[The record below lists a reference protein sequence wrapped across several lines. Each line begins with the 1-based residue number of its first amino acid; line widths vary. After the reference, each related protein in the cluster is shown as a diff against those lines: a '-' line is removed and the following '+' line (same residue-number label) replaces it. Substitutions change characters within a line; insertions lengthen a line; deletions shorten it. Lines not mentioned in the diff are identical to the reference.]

1 MIPMA
6 QQIEKLADTYRPE
19 QLQQKYK
26 MTQELMYLLALQQ
39 VQSETKRA
47 QAALMA
53 SQQAQPGTVKEQL
66 EKQAIDEKVKQIG
79 GVLNTAE
86 QARQQRM
93 MQRAQGGI
101 VGYQGGGQMGR
112 TQTPT
117 QPYQPTEEEIE
128 DYIESVGTRL
138 GRRGSRSISRDVA
151 IRAIQAQ
158 KQEEQRQQGL
168 GSVIGGRSR
177 AAAPPNVP
185 MVGTQTTQA
194 TSGQLPPLPPPPSTP
209 TLPPGGGVMQLDPS
223 GKPQAAPSTGGTSG
237 ATSGTS
243 GSSLPSGTTSGSAST
258 TGSGGAAGQGT
269 GIGTSDPF
277 KAERGILEGIVGQDT
292 DAAVQKGI
300 ARARDITG
308 RTGKAEQFER
318 MGRETEEL
326 YDALQDPGK
335 QRAQMRRNIFAAFG
349 RGGGS
354 FGQLM
359 GNALNAISQ
368 TEAGFDN
375 LKQLALQK
383 QQGIEI
389 NAMELDLNAAK
400 DENAAAIAA
409 EQISEANKRSAREQ
423 LTGLSKSELQAKIE
437 EGKLKFRMEDEKIK
451 NALAKGKIV
460 VDELYRRSVQEIN
473 QLSVIEKEIT
483 VLQTAN
489 NDLFQAALANPASRL
504 GQLNLRAKNNDL
516 DEKEKAELNALKKE
530 LDLVVN
536 TLHIKHNARLDELK
550 ARKNE
555 LLERQVKTSS
565 TEIEDLLDEE
575 LGQT

>member
-101 VGYQGGGQMGR
+101 VGYQGGGQMSR

-185 MVGTQTTQA
+185 MVGTQTTQV
-194 TSGQLPPLPPPPSTP
+194 TSGQLPPLPPPPST
-209 TLPPGGGVMQLDPS
+209 S
-223 GKPQAAPSTGGTSG
+223 GTSGTTSGTSG

-258 TGSGGAAGQGT
+258 TGSGGVAGQGI
-269 GIGTSDPF
+269 GIGISDPF
-277 KAERGILEGIVGQDT
+277 KTEREILEGIAGQDT

-308 RTGKAEQFER
+308 RTGKAGQFER

-400 DENAAAIAA
+400 DENSAAIAA
-409 EQISEANKRSAREQ
+409 IQISEANKRSAREQ
-423 LTGLSKSELQAKIE
+423 LTGLSKAELQAKVE
-437 EGKLKFRMEDEKIK
+437 EAKLKFRVEDAGVK
-451 NALAKGKIV
+451 NALSKAKLIS
-460 VDELYRRSVQEIN
+460 DQLDRSTIRDMN
-473 QLSVIEKEIT
+473 SLSSIEKEIT
-483 VLQTAN
+483 RIQNSQNELMQAILTNPLSRVGELQ
-489 NDLFQAALANPASRL
+489 
-504 GQLNLRAKNNDL
+504 LRATNDPNSL
-516 DEKEKAELNALKKE
+516 SAEEKAELNALK
-530 LDLVVN
+530 
-536 TLHIKHNARLDELK
+536 DEV
-550 ARKNE
+550 E
-555 LLERQVKTSS
+555 LLVNNITVKSNVQL
-565 TEIEDLLDEE
+565 EDLIARRDQLTKRQTESPVEVEEKLNEE
-575 LGQT
+575 LGSI

>member
-66 EKQAIDEKVKQIG
+66 EKQAVDEKVKQIG

-158 KQEEQRQQGL
+158 KQEEQKQQGL

-194 TSGQLPPLPPPPSTP
+194 TTTTP

-223 GKPQAAPSTGGTSG
+223 GKPQGLDPSLPLNKLQAQAGTGTGTGTGGDGIASITPFEKPEDPQE
-237 ATSGTS
+237 
-243 GSSLPSGTTSGSAST
+243 SLPEGYYDAV
-258 TGSGGAAGQGT
+258 TGRAMLDDT
-269 GIGTSDPF
+269 GIAAIQKEAEERADRISGRAE
-277 KAERGILEGIVGQDT
+277 KAR
-292 DAAVQKGI
+292 K
-300 ARARDITG
+300 
-308 RTGKAEQFER
+308 FER
-318 MGRETEEL
+318 IRQEK
-326 YDALQDPGK
+326 DALSKELLDPDK
-335 QRAQMRRNIFAAFG
+335 LNRQTRRNLFAAFG
-349 RGGGS
+349 RGGNS

-359 GNALNAISQ
+359 ANGLNAISN
-368 TEAGFDN
+368 TEAGQDQ
-375 LKQLALQK
+375 LKRVLLNDK
-383 QQGIEI
+383 HGVDTLS
-389 NAMELDLNAAK
+389 MEVDLKAADQTNRSVDIAINAAK
-400 DENAAAIAA
+400 ADRRQAENTI
-409 EQISEANKRSAREQ
+409 QS
-423 LTGLSKSELQAKIE
+423 LTKENLQAQREYARNVFDFQSRNVQTTLEKA
-437 EGKLKFRMEDEKIK
+437 KLLSRQLDRQATRDVA
-451 NALAKGKIV
+451 NLNS
-460 VDELYRRSVQEIN
+460 LTTQIN
-473 QLSVIEKEIT
+473 QLRTARKDAIAEILST
-483 VLQTAN
+483 STRYLE
-489 NDLFQAALANPASRL
+489 LS
-504 GQLNLRAKNNDL
+504 AKLERGDI
-516 DEKEKAELNALKKE
+516 DEKEAEELNGLKKAAE
-530 LDLVVN
+530 AE
-536 TLHIKHNARLDELK
+536 IYARLGETDEVLERLEKEATDLRKKQEYSSDDILK
-550 ARKNE
+550 AA
-555 LLERQVKTSS
+555 SS
-565 TEIEDLLDEE
+565 
-575 LGQT
+575 

>member
-1 MIPMA
+1 MLPMA

-185 MVGTQTTQA
+185 MVGTQTAQSQQQPQQQPQSPSPDPFA
-194 TSGQLPPLPPPPSTP
+194 QGQKDIDDIAAFSMAQP
-209 TLPPGGGVMQLDPS
+209 TGGGI
-223 GKPQAAPSTGGTSG
+223 AG
-237 ATSGTS
+237 A
-243 GSSLPSGTTSGSAST
+243 AST
-258 TGSGGAAGQGT
+258 TGSGGVAGQGI
-269 GIGTSDPF
+269 GISDPF
-277 KAERGILEGIVGQDT
+277 KAERGILEGIAGQDT

-308 RTGKAEQFER
+308 RTDKAEQFER

-375 LKQLALQK
+375 IKQLALQK
-383 QQGIEI
+383 KQGIEVKG
-389 NAMELDLNAAK
+389 MELDLNAAK
-400 DENAAAIAA
+400 DENSAAIAA
-409 EQISEANKRSAREQ
+409 IQISEANKRSAREQ
-423 LTGLSKSELQAKIE
+423 LTGLSKAELQAKVE
-437 EGKLKFRMEDEKIK
+437 EAKLKFRVEDEGVK
-451 NALAKGKIV
+451 NALSKAKLIS
-460 VDELYRRSVQEIN
+460 DQLDRSTIRDMN
-473 QLSVIEKEIT
+473 SLSSIEKEIT
-483 VLQTAN
+483 RIQNSQNELMQAILTNPLSRVGELQLQAT
-489 NDLFQAALANPASRL
+489 NDPNSLSA
-504 GQLNLRAKNNDL
+504 
-516 DEKEKAELNALKKE
+516 EEKAELNALK
-530 LDLVVN
+530 
-536 TLHIKHNARLDELK
+536 DEV
-550 ARKNE
+550 E
-555 LLERQVKTSS
+555 LLVNNITVKSNVQL
-565 TEIEDLLDEE
+565 EDLIARRDQLTKRQTESPDVVEE
-575 LGQT
+575 KLNTTLGPI

>member
-185 MVGTQTTQA
+185 MVGTQIAQP
-194 TSGQLPPLPPPPSTP
+194 QQQQPPSPDPFAQGQKDIDDMAAFSMAQP
-209 TLPPGGGVMQLDPS
+209 TGGGI
-223 GKPQAAPSTGGTSG
+223 A
-237 ATSGTS
+237 
-243 GSSLPSGTTSGSAST
+243 GTTGT

>member
-177 AAAPPNVP
+177 AAAPSNVP

-194 TSGQLPPLPPPPSTP
+194 TSGQLPPLPPPPSK
-209 TLPPGGGVMQLDPS
+209 S
-223 GKPQAAPSTGGTSG
+223 GTSG

>member
-53 SQQAQPGTVKEQL
+53 SQQAEPGTVKEQL
-66 EKQAIDEKVKQIG
+66 EKQAVDEKVKQIG

-86 QARQQRM
+86 QARQRRM

-194 TSGQLPPLPPPPSTP
+194 TSGTPTP

-258 TGSGGAAGQGT
+258 TGSSGT
-269 GIGTSDPF
+269 ASQGIGGSDPF
-277 KAERGILEGIVGQDT
+277 KTEREVLEGIVGQDT

-300 ARARDITG
+300 ATARDITG

-375 LKQLALQK
+375 IKQLALQK
-383 QQGIEI
+383 KQGIEVKG
-389 NAMELDLNAAK
+389 MELDLNAAK
-400 DENAAAIAA
+400 DENSAAIAA
-409 EQISEANKRSAREQ
+409 RQIAEANKRSAREQ
-423 LTGLSKSELQAKIE
+423 LTGLSKAELQTKIE
-437 EGKLKFRMEDEKIK
+437 EAKLKFRVDDAKIK
-451 NALAKGKIV
+451 NALTKAKLIS
-460 VDELYRRSVQEIN
+460 DQLDRSTIRDMN
-473 QLSVIEKEIT
+473 SLSSIDKEIT
-483 VLQTAN
+483 RIQNSQSQLM
-489 NDLFQAALANPASRL
+489 QAMLANPASRV
-504 GQLNLRAKNNDL
+504 GELNLRAQNNDL
-516 DEKEKAELNALKKE
+516 DEEEKAELSALK
-530 LDLVVN
+530 D
-536 TLHIKHNARLDELK
+536 
-550 ARKNE
+550 
-555 LLERQVKTSS
+555 
-565 TEIEDLLDEE
+565 EIELFINSITIKSNVQIEELEARRDQLTKRQTESPAEVEEKLNEE
-575 LGQT
+575 LGSI